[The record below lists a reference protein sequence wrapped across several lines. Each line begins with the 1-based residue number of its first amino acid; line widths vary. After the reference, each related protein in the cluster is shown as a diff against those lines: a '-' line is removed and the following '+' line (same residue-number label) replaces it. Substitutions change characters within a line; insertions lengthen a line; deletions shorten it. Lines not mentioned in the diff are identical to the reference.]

1 MYMNEKENLKFPKV
15 LKKIREDRN
24 FTARKVVELT
34 GYAPSYICDLEKGNR
49 KPTMQVIEILVD
61 KLNLSQ
67 KEFNLLL
74 IAYTH
79 DRLEIPADL
88 GRYLV
93 ENDLIDSLYALKELD
108 KDGVSLKK
116 LVEDL
121 KNKKVKR

>member
-1 MYMNEKENLKFPKV
+1 MDRKANLKFPLV

-24 FTARKVVELT
+24 LTMRKVVDMT

-49 KPTMQVIEILVD
+49 KPTMQVVETFIN
-61 KLNLSQ
+61 KLNLT
-67 KEFNLLL
+67 EIECHLLL
-74 IAYTH
+74 VAYTH

-88 GRYLV
+88 GKYLV

-108 KDGVSLKK
+108 KDGANIKK

-121 KNKKVKR
+121 KSQKVKR